1 MRRGDTMN
9 MIELKQRL
17 VNIKENSVD
26 LTTEEISELS
36 NVMLNFIGSTDSEL
50 RDGLIYSFFSTW
62 IREKRFSEEKLSDIL
77 LICLDNNHLFLGLGE
92 VDTDTVFT
100 RSFAILII
108 ATIIY
113 YHNHESSF
121 LTVEELKNAS
131 KRVLTYAIKEQ
142 DLRGFVTGKGWA
154 HSVAHMADC
163 LDEIAQCSLLGR
175 EQLEQILTIIQTKMK
190 NKQLIFA
197 FGEDERMVTPALS
210 VIKRNILREEEIIQ
224 WLERFVE
231 LEISFN
237 FPNDYWYIVNIKLFL
252 RSFYFRTLNA
262 PSLRW
267 VNQPISKLLEEI
279 PRKFP
284 EY

>member
-1 MRRGDTMN
+1 MMN
-9 MIELKQRL
+9 AIELKQRL
-17 VNIKENSVD
+17 INIKENSVD
-26 LTTEEISELS
+26 LTREDINELS
-36 NVMLNFIGSTDSEL
+36 SFMLSFIGSTDSEL
-50 RDGLIYSFFSTW
+50 RDGLIYSLFSTW
-62 IREKRFSEEKLSDIL
+62 ILKKRFSEERLREII
-77 LICLDNNHLFLGLGE
+77 LICLDDNHLFLGLGE

-113 YHNHESSF
+113 YHNHESSI
-121 LTVEELKNAS
+121 LTDEELRNAS
-131 KRVLTYAIKEQ
+131 KRVLTYAIEEK

-163 LDEIAQCSLLGR
+163 IDEIAQCTLLGR
-175 EQLEQILTIIQTKMK
+175 EQLRQILSIIQTKMK
-190 NKQLIFA
+190 TKCLVYA
-197 FGEDERMVTPALS
+197 FGEDERMVTPAIS
-210 VIKRNILREEEIIQ
+210 VIKRNVLGEDEIIQ
-224 WLERFVE
+224 WLKRYAE

-252 RSFYFRTLNA
+252 RSLYFRTLND

-267 VNQPISKLLEEI
+267 VNQPISTLLEEVSS
-279 PRKFP
+279 KFT